1 MKLRVLIVD
10 DEPLA
15 RERLRMLLASEPEA
29 EVVGE
34 GADGEAAVAAI
45 RSLHPDLVMLDIQ
58 MPGLDGFGVLRA
70 LERAEL
76 PLVIFVTAF
85 DQHAVKA
92 FEAHALDYLLKPCK
106 PARLRDALQRAREQ
120 LASKQSQNVSQRLLD
135 LLEERSPKAAQHLT
149 RIAVKNGERV
159 TFVKAAHID
168 WIEASGN
175 YVVLHVGKES
185 HIIRETIGALEEQL
199 SPDTFLRLSRSA
211 IVNLDRV
218 KELQSV
224 APGEHVVIL
233 HDGKKLPMSR
243 GLREVEEKLKF
254 G

>member
-1 MKLRVLIVD
+1 MKLGVMIVD

-15 RERLRMLLASEPEA
+15 RERLRLLLAEET
-29 EVVGE
+29 EVEIVGE
-34 GADGEAAVAAI
+34 AGDGEAAVAAI
-45 RSLHPDLVMLDIQ
+45 RHLRPDVVLLDIQ
-58 MPGLDGFGVLRA
+58 MPGLDGFGVLRE
-70 LERAEL
+70 LGREEL

-106 PARLRDALQRAREQ
+106 PARLREAIQRAREQ
-120 LASKQSQNVSQRLLD
+120 WQSRQSKDVSQRLLD
-135 LLEERSPKAAQHLT
+135 LLAGQRPKPPHLA
-149 RIAVKNGERV
+149 RLAVKNGERV
-159 TFVKAAHID
+159 VFVKAAQID

-175 YVVLHVGKES
+175 YVILHVGKES
-185 HIIRETIGALEEQL
+185 HILRETIGALEGRLAPEL
-199 SPDTFLRLSRSA
+199 FLRLSRSA

-218 KELQSV
+218 KELQ
-224 APGEHVVIL
+224 ALGAGEHVVIL
-233 HDGKKLPMSR
+233 HDGRKLAMTR

>member
-1 MKLRVLIVD
+1 MKLRVLLVD

-15 RERLRMLLASEPEA
+15 RERLRILLTEDAAVEI
-29 EVVGE
+29 VGE
-34 GADGEAAVAAI
+34 AGDGETAVDAI
-45 RSLHPDLVMLDIQ
+45 RALRPDVVLLDIQ
-58 MPGLDGFGVLRA
+58 MPGRDGFGVLRE
-70 LERAEL
+70 LGRDEL

-106 PARLRDALQRAREQ
+106 PTRLREAIQRAREQ
-120 LASKQSQNVSQRLLD
+120 LQSRQSKDVSQRLLD
-135 LLEERSPKAAQHLT
+135 LLAEQKPKTPHLA
-149 RIAVKNGERV
+149 RLAVKNGERV
-159 TFVKAAHID
+159 VFVKAAQMD

-185 HIIRETIGALEEQL
+185 HIIRETIGTLDGQL
-199 SPDTFLRLSRSA
+199 APEMFLRISRSA

-218 KELQSV
+218 KELQSLG
-224 APGEHVVIL
+224 AGEHVVIL
-233 HDGKKLPMSR
+233 HDGRKLAMTR